1 VPVRRLRLLWLIGA
15 LLAAMAPVAGAR
27 REVDVIRVEGLISP
41 AAAMYVQ
48 RAIEAARQA
57 DAEALVIEID
67 TPGGLM
73 KSMDVITRALL
84 RSPVPVIVYVAPLGA
99 RAASAGLFIV
109 YAAHVAAMAPA
120 THLGASTPVFT
131 GGEGDR
137 ESESQRILLRKAM
150 EDAIAQIRAIAA
162 RRGRNADW
170 GEQAVRQGVA
180 LPSEEAVRLKVVD
193 LLARDTEDLLH
204 RVDGREV
211 QLPDG
216 KRVLR
221 TADAAIVPVGRD
233 LRERFL
239 EGLAEPNLGLI
250 LAAIAMLGIIY
261 ELSSPGSIL
270 PGIVG
275 GIALILAL
283 TSFAMLDVNYAGVAL
298 IGFAALLFVTDL
310 FVPTYGILSAGGV
323 ISFILG
329 ALLLT
334 SSDELLGVRR
344 ASPLVIFP
352 LALSMG
358 AFFFFVAGSALRA
371 QRRKP
376 FAGQETLV
384 GEPGVARTD
393 LKPRGMVLV
402 QGELWSA
409 EAADGPVPTGE
420 RVRVV
425 AIEGLKLRVRREKH
439 E

>member
-1 VPVRRLRLLWLIGA
+1 
-15 LLAAMAPVAGAR
+15 
-27 REVDVIRVEGLISP
+27 
-41 AAAMYVQ
+41 
-48 RAIEAARQA
+48 
-57 DAEALVIEID
+57 
-67 TPGGLM
+67 
-73 KSMDVITRALL
+73 
-84 RSPVPVIVYVAPLGA
+84 
-99 RAASAGLFIV
+99 
-109 YAAHVAAMAPA
+109 
-120 THLGASTPVFT
+120 
-131 GGEGDR
+131 
-137 ESESQRILLRKAM
+137 M
-150 EDAIAQIRAIAA
+150 EDAIAQIRAIAL
-162 RRGRNADW
+162 RRGRNAYW
-170 GEQAVRQGVA
+170 GEQAVRQGA
-180 LPSEEAVRLKVVD
+180 AIPAEEAVRLRVVD
-193 LLARDTEDLLH
+193 LLARDTEDLLR

-221 TADAAIVPVGRD
+221 TAHAAIVPVGRD

-239 EGLAEPNLGLI
+239 DGLAEPNLGLI

-261 ELSSPGSIL
+261 ELSSPGAIL
-270 PGIVG
+270 PGIIG

-310 FVPTYGILSAGGV
+310 FIPTYGILSAGGV

-334 SSDELLGVRR
+334 SSNELLGVRR

-409 EAADGPVPTGE
+409 EVVDGPVPTGE

-425 AIEGLKLRVRREKH
+425 ATEGLKLRVRREKH